1 MSNFQ
6 KMNIMKKLLFLLLSV
21 FTLQVAQADNDKPIT
36 FDKLPAKA
44 QTFIK
49 QNFPTE
55 KVAFTKM
62 EKGFLDTS
70 YDVVF
75 VNGNGVEFDKNGE
88 WTDLDCKRSSVP
100 TKAVPAQITKF
111 VKESHP
117 NATILKLERD
127 RYTYEVKLS
136 NFWEIK
142 FDKQFN
148 VIDMDM
154 DD

>member
-62 EKGFLDTS
+62 ESWTRAMMSCLSTATGLSSTRTA
-70 YDVVF
+70 
-75 VNGNGVEFDKNGE
+75 NGQN
-88 WTDLDCKRSSVP
+88 WTANAVAYRRKPFPPKSQSS
-100 TKAVPAQITKF
+100 
-111 VKESHP
+111 
-117 NATILKLERD
+117 
-127 RYTYEVKLS
+127 
-136 NFWEIK
+136 
-142 FDKQFN
+142 
-148 VIDMDM
+148 
-154 DD
+154 

>member
-88 WTDLDCKRSSVP
+88 WTELDCKRSSVP
-100 TKAVPAQITKF
+100 TKAFPPKSQ
-111 VKESHP
+111 S
-117 NATILKLERD
+117 
-127 RYTYEVKLS
+127 S
-136 NFWEIK
+136 
-142 FDKQFN
+142 
-148 VIDMDM
+148 
-154 DD
+154 

>member
-1 MSNFQ
+1 
-6 KMNIMKKLLFLLLSV
+6 MNIMKKLLFLLLSV

-75 VNGNGVEFDKNGE
+75 VNGNGVEFDKNGRPIKD
-88 WTDLDCKRSSVP
+88 TAKQD
-100 TKAVPAQITKF
+100 
-111 VKESHP
+111 
-117 NATILKLERD
+117 KL
-127 RYTYEVKLS
+127 
-136 NFWEIK
+136 K
-142 FDKQFN
+142 FDKPKSDKSKGDKPKQ
-148 VIDMDM
+148 
-154 DD
+154 

>member
-1 MSNFQ
+1 
-6 KMNIMKKLLFLLLSV
+6 MNIMKKLLFLLLSV

-75 VNGNGVEFDKNGE
+75 VNGNGLSSTRTANGQN
-88 WTDLDCKRSSVP
+88 WTANAVAYRRKPFPPKSQSS
-100 TKAVPAQITKF
+100 
-111 VKESHP
+111 
-117 NATILKLERD
+117 
-127 RYTYEVKLS
+127 
-136 NFWEIK
+136 
-142 FDKQFN
+142 
-148 VIDMDM
+148 
-154 DD
+154 